1 MRTQDRHRQRLRGAA
16 RAAQP
21 SPDRDRSGSARR
33 LNYNAAHATETCLT
47 LAAALGTSVPLWTG
61 AQQRARPRPADAITI
76 LKPAR
81 VFDGEAMH
89 EGWAVRVKGER
100 IDAVGPEASVAAAG
114 AKVIDLPG
122 TTLMPGLVEGHSHI
136 LLHAYSETSWNDQVS
151 KEGLALRVA
160 RATNHLRATLMAGF
174 TTVRDL
180 GTEGAGYADVELRD
194 AVRQGII
201 PGPRVLASTRAIVAT
216 GSYQPKASCR
226 SGACRRAPRRPTA
239 STA

>member
-1 MRTQDRHRQRLRGAA
+1 MLLR
-16 RAAQP
+16 RFV
-21 SPDRDRSGSARR
+21 
-33 LNYNAAHATETCLT
+33 
-47 LAAALGTSVPLWTG
+47 LAAAIAACSSPPPGRH
-61 AQQRARPRPADAITI
+61 AQQRARADANETTTI

-81 VFDGEAMH
+81 VFDGDTMH

-100 IDAVGPEASVAAAG
+100 IDAVGPDAGAAAPG

-122 TTLMPGLVEGHSHI
+122 TTLTPGLVEGHSHI
-136 LLHAYSETSWNDQVS
+136 LLHAYSETSWTDQVS

-180 GTEGAGYADVELRD
+180 GTEGAQYADVELRD

-201 PGPRVLASTRAIVAT
+201 PGPRVLASTQARSSPPAAT
-216 GSYQPKASCR
+216 SRSSCR
-226 SGACRRAPRRPTA
+226 NGASRKAPRRPTA